1 MKEIKDDNQYQGK
14 PFALLLPAY
23 TASKSYWREFVTDL
37 ESKSN
42 YSLGSNDGGISSTY
56 SGSAVLYVLPPD
68 SYEYRHPEGTGKDAP
83 PFYSAWF
90 IGGFKS
96 PHTAAVNNKSPHTEA
111 VNNECTSSQQRRSVS
126 TTNITD
132 R

>member
-1 MKEIKDDNQYQGK
+1 MENDDQYEGK

-23 TASKSYWREFVTDL
+23 TASKSYWKEFVTDL
-37 ESKSN
+37 QCKSN
-42 YSLGSNDGGISSTY
+42 YNTSANDGGIRGTY

-68 SYEYRHPEGTGKDAP
+68 SYEYRHPEGTGKDVP

-96 PHTAAVNNKSPHTEA
+96 PYTEA
-111 VNNECTSSQQRRSVS
+111 VNDSCSEQQRSVFN
-126 TTNITD
+126 TNITD

>member
-42 YSLGSNDGGISSTY
+42 YTLGSNDEGISSTY

-96 PHTAAVNNKSPHTEA
+96 PHTAAVNN
-111 VNNECTSSQQRRSVS
+111 ECTSSQQRRSVS